1 MDMSRNRKVLALAA
15 TLAGALVLAAC
26 GGGGGGGGST
36 GGATSA
42 PRAEPTQAP
51 FSPPAD
57 AELPA
62 GDGQGKCT
70 GNPTIAYVGTIAG
83 ANAALGIAIKQAV
96 QLGIE
101 EHNQANPGCQVT
113 YKEFDTGG
121 SPQTALAP
129 TVAAINDPS
138 ILGIVGLPF
147 SGESEAV
154 GPSLSDAGLVSV
166 TPSATNPDLTTK
178 GWKHFFRALGNDAV
192 QGPAAARFMT
202 NTLGAQKVCVVRD
215 DSSYGQGLATEV
227 TKALGGAAACQE
239 EVKTGQREFS
249 AAIGALQSASPDAIF
264 YSGYYDEGA
273 PFAQQLRDAG
283 IEAELVVPDGVKDP
297 VFVQN
302 AGEAS
307 DGVYMT
313 CPCLPGD
320 VFPEFTDAYKAKWNV
335 APQTYSAE
343 AYDATTILLRG
354 LDQGISDRAGLLDFV
369 KSYDGQGLTKH
380 FKWNANGELTETPV
394 WTYVVKDGQI
404 QRLAPID

>member
-1 MDMSRNRKVLALAA
+1 MSRNRKVLALAA

-26 GGGGGGGGST
+26 SGGGGGATT

-62 GDGQGKCT
+62 GDGQGRCT
-70 GNPTIAYVGTIAG
+70 GSPTIAYVGTIAG
-83 ANAALGIAIKQAV
+83 ANAGLGIAIKQAV
-96 QLGIE
+96 QLAIE
-101 EHNQANPGCQVT
+101 EHNQANANCEVS

-129 TVAAINDPS
+129 TVAAINDPT

-154 GPSLSDAGLVSV
+154 GPALSEAGLVSV
-166 TPSATNPDLTTK
+166 TPSATRPDLTTK
-178 GWKHFFRALGNDAV
+178 GFTHFFRGLGNDAV
-192 QGPAAARFMT
+192 QGPAAARFIT
-202 NTLGAQKVCVVRD
+202 GTLGAQSVCVIRD
-215 DSSYGQGLATEV
+215 DSAYGQGLATEL
-227 TKALGGAAACQE
+227 TKALGAAATCEE

-249 AAIGALQSASPDAIF
+249 AAIGTVQSANPNAIF
-264 YSGYYDEGA
+264 YAGYYDEGA
-273 PFAQQLRDAG
+273 PLAQQLRDAG
-283 IEAELVVPDGVKDP
+283 IEADLVVPDGVKDP
-297 VFVQN
+297 IFVEN

-313 CPCLPGD
+313 CPCLPGE
-320 VFPEFTDAYKAKWNV
+320 VFPEFTEAYKARWNV

-354 LDQGISDRAGLLDFV
+354 LDQGISDRPALLEHV
-369 KSYDGQGLTKH
+369 RNYQGQGLTKR
-380 FKWNANGELTETPV
+380 FQWNANGELNETPV
-394 WTYVVKDGQI
+394 WSYVVKDGQI
-404 QRLAPID
+404 QRLSPIE

>member
-1 MDMSRNRKVLALAA
+1 MSRKRMVLAVAA

-26 GGGGGGGGST
+26 GGGGGGGDT
-36 GGATSA
+36 GGAAA
-42 PRAEPTQAP
+42 PTRAEPTQAP

-57 AELPA
+57 AVLPA
-62 GDGQGKCT
+62 GDGQGRCT

-96 QLGIE
+96 QLAIE
-101 EHNQANPGCQVT
+101 EHNQANAGCQVT

-154 GPSLSDAGLVSV
+154 GPALTEAGLVAV
-166 TPSATNPDLTTK
+166 TPSATRPDLTKK
-178 GWKHFFRALGNDAV
+178 GWSHFFRGLGNDAV

-202 NTLGAQKVCVVRD
+202 GTLGAQKVCVIRD
-215 DSSYGQGLATEV
+215 DSAYGQGLATEL
-227 TKALGGAAACQE
+227 TNALGAAATCQE

-249 AAIGALQSASPDAIF
+249 AAIGTIQSANPDAIF
-264 YSGYYDEGA
+264 YSGYFDEGA

-307 DGVYMT
+307 DRVYMT
-313 CPCLPGD
+313 CPCLPGE
-320 VFPEFTDAYKAKWNV
+320 VFPEFLEAYKARWNV
-335 APQTYSAE
+335 EPQTYSAE
-343 AYDATTILLRG
+343 AYDVTTVLLRG
-354 LDQGISDRAGLLDFV
+354 LDQGIADRAGLLEHV
-369 KSYDGQGLTKH
+369 RNYDAQGLTKRL
-380 FKWNANGELTETPV
+380 KWNADGELSETPV
-394 WTYVVKDGQI
+394 WSYVVKDRTI
-404 QRLAPID
+404 QRLSPIE

>member
-1 MDMSRNRKVLALAA
+1 MSRNRMVLAVAA

-26 GGGGGGGGST
+26 GGGGGGGT
-36 GGATSA
+36 GGAAA
-42 PRAEPTQAP
+42 PTQQRAEPTQAP
-51 FSPPAD
+51 FNPPAD

-62 GDGQGKCT
+62 GDGQGKCS
-70 GNPTIAYVGTIAG
+70 GSPTIAYVGTIAG
-83 ANAALGIAIKQAV
+83 ANAGLGIAIKQAV

-101 EHNQANPGCQVT
+101 EHNKANAGCQVT

-154 GPSLSDAGLVSV
+154 GPALSEAGLVSI
-166 TPSATNPDLTTK
+166 TPSATRPDLTTK
-178 GWKHFFRALGNDAV
+178 GWKHFFRGLGNDAV

-202 NTLGAQKVCVVRD
+202 GTLGAQKVCVIRD
-215 DSSYGQGLATEV
+215 DSAYGQGLATEL
-227 TKALGGAAACQE
+227 TKALGAAAACEE

-249 AAIGALQSASPDAIF
+249 AAIGTIQSANPDAIF

-273 PFAQQLRDAG
+273 PLAQQLRDAG
-283 IEAELVVPDGVKDP
+283 VEAELVVPDGVKDP
-297 VFVQN
+297 IFVQN

-320 VFPEFTDAYKAKWNV
+320 VFPEFTQAYKTRWNV
-335 APQTYSAE
+335 DPQTYSAE
-343 AYDATTILLRG
+343 AYDATTVLLRG
-354 LDQGISDRAGLLDFV
+354 IDQGIADRAGLLEHV
-369 KSYDGQGLTKH
+369 RNYDGQGLTKH
-380 FKWNANGELTETPV
+380 LKWNTNGELSETPV
-394 WTYVVKDGQI
+394 WSYVVKGGQI
-404 QRLAPID
+404 TRLSPID

>member
-1 MDMSRNRKVLALAA
+1 MSRNRKVLALAA
-15 TLAGALVLAAC
+15 TLTGVLVLAAC
-26 GGGGGGGGST
+26 GGGGGGGT
-36 GGATSA
+36 GGAA
-42 PRAEPTQAP
+42 PTQQRAEPTQAP

-62 GDGQGKCT
+62 GDGQGQCS

-83 ANAALGIAIKQAV
+83 ANANLGIAIKQAV

-101 EHNQANPGCQVT
+101 EHNAANPGCQVT
-113 YKEFDTGG
+113 YKEFDTAG

-154 GPSLSDAGLVSV
+154 GPALSEAGLVAVS
-166 TPSATNPDLTTK
+166 PSATRPDLTTK
-178 GWKHFFRALGNDAV
+178 GFKHFFRALGNDAV
-192 QGPAAARFMT
+192 QGPAAARFIT
-202 NTLGAQKVCVVRD
+202 GALGAQSVCVIRD
-215 DSSYGQGLATEV
+215 DSAYGQGLATEL
-227 TKALGGAAACQE
+227 TNALGAAATCQE

-249 AAIGALQSASPDAIF
+249 AAIGTIQQANPQAVF
-264 YSGYYDEGA
+264 YAGYYDEGA

-283 IEAELVVPDGVKDP
+283 IEADLVVPDGVKDN

-313 CPCLPGD
+313 CPCLPGE
-320 VFPEFTDAYKAKWNV
+320 VFPEFAEAYQARWNV
-335 APQTYSAE
+335 EPQTYSSE

-354 LDQGISDRAGLLDFV
+354 LDQGISDRAGLLEHV
-369 KSYDGQGLTKH
+369 RNYQGQGLTKR
-380 FKWNANGELTETPV
+380 FQWNANGELNETPV
-394 WTYVVKDGQI
+394 WSYVVRDGKI
-404 QRLAPID
+404 QRLSPIE

>member
-1 MDMSRNRKVLALAA
+1 MWWQWGESAP
-15 TLAGALVLAAC
+15 
-26 GGGGGGGGST
+26 S

-62 GDGQGKCT
+62 GDGQGQCA
-70 GNPTIAYVGTIAG
+70 GSPSIAYVGTIAG
-83 ANAALGIAIKQAV
+83 GNAALGIAIKQAV

-101 EHNQANPGCQVT
+101 EHNEANPGCQVT
-113 YKEFDTGG
+113 YKEFDTAGA
-121 SPQTALAP
+121 PQTALAP

-154 GPSLSDAGLVSV
+154 GPSLSEAGLVSV
-166 TPSATNPDLTTK
+166 TPSATNPSLTTK
-178 GWKHFFRALGNDAV
+178 SWKHFFRGLGNDAV
-192 QGPAAARFMT
+192 QGPAAARFLT
-202 NTLGAQKVCVVRD
+202 GTLGATKVCVVRD
-215 DSSYGQGLATEV
+215 DSSYGQGLATEL
-227 TKALGGAAACQE
+227 TNALGDAAACQE

-249 AAIGALQSASPDAIF
+249 AAIGTVQSANPDAIF

-283 IEAELVVPDGVKDP
+283 VEAELVVPDGVKDMK
-297 VFVQN
+297 FVEN

-320 VFPEFTDAYKAKWNV
+320 VFPEFTGAYKARWNG
-335 APQTYSAE
+335 AEPQTYSSE
-343 AYDATTILLRG
+343 AYDATTVLLRG
-354 LDQGISDRAGLLDFV
+354 LDQGISDRAGLLEHV
-369 KSYDGQGLTKH
+369 RNYQGQGLTKRLQ
-380 FKWNANGELTETPV
+380 WNANGELTDTPV
-394 WTYVVKDGQI
+394 WSYVVKNGKI
-404 QRLAPID
+404 ERLSPIE

>member
-1 MDMSRNRKVLALAA
+1 MSRNRMVLALAA
-15 TLAGALVLAAC
+15 TLTGALVLAAC
-26 GGGGGGGGST
+26 GGGSGGGGGST

-51 FSPPAD
+51 FTPPAD
-57 AELPA
+57 AVLPA
-62 GDGQGKCT
+62 GDGQGKCS
-70 GNPTIAYVGTIAG
+70 GNPTIGYVGTIAG

-101 EHNQANPGCQVT
+101 EHNEANPGCQVT

-154 GPSLSDAGLVSV
+154 GPSLSDAGLVSI

-202 NTLGAQKVCVVRD
+202 GTLGATKVCVIRD
-215 DSSYGQGLATEV
+215 DSSYGQGLATQL
-227 TKALGGAAACQE
+227 TTALGDAAACQE

-249 AAIGALQSASPDAIF
+249 AAIGTIQSANPDAIF

-283 IEAELVVPDGVKDP
+283 VEAELVVPDGVKDP

-307 DGVYMT
+307 EGVYMT

-320 VFPEFTDAYKAKWNV
+320 VFPEFTEAYQARWNV

-354 LDQGISDRAGLLDFV
+354 LDQGIADRPALLDFV
-369 KSYDGQGLTKH
+369 RNYDGQGLTKH

-404 QRLAPID
+404 QRLSPID

>member
-26 GGGGGGGGST
+26 GGGGGGGT
-36 GGATSA
+36 GGAA
-42 PRAEPTQAP
+42 PTQQRAEPTQAP
-51 FSPPAD
+51 FTPPAD

-62 GDGQGKCT
+62 GDGQGKCS

-83 ANAALGIAIKQAV
+83 QNAGLGIAIKQAV
-96 QLGIE
+96 QLAIE
-101 EHNQANPGCQVT
+101 EHNQANAGCQVS

-154 GPSLSDAGLVSV
+154 GPALTEAGLVSV
-166 TPSATNPDLTTK
+166 TPSATRPDLTTK
-178 GWKHFFRALGNDAV
+178 GWTHFFRALGNDAV

-202 NTLGAQKVCVVRD
+202 GTLGAQKVCVIRD
-215 DSSYGQGLATEV
+215 DSAYGQGLATEL
-227 TKALGGAAACQE
+227 TNALGDAAACQE

-249 AAIGALQSASPDAIF
+249 AAIGTIQSANPDAIF

-283 IEAELVVPDGVKDP
+283 VEAELVVPDGVKDP
-297 VFVQN
+297 IFVQN

-320 VFPEFTDAYKAKWNV
+320 VFPEFTEAYQARWNV

-354 LDQGISDRAGLLDFV
+354 LDQGISDRAGLLEHV
-369 KSYDGQGLTKH
+369 RNYDGQGLTKH
-380 FKWNANGELTETPV
+380 FKWNANGELSETPV
-394 WTYVVKDGQI
+394 WSYVVKDGQI
-404 QRLAPID
+404 QRLSPIE